1 MSEKYTF
8 STKLHEACAT
18 DPIRPVFACVHFMNG
33 FACASEGHIAI
44 RQSLEY
50 HSIINPEMLDGK
62 SLHKDNYKAIMG
74 FEFAEAN
81 EDGIQCK
88 DTDGRTAFFEY
99 FDMKDQEQP
108 NFDKIFND
116 SGSKGV
122 KSVHFIGFNP
132 TYLLKLSK
140 ALYCPDGNIRCRFT
154 GIDTAIL
161 VDAVGIENQEA
172 IIMPAILEDSLF
184 NNQ

>member
-1 MSEKYTF
+1 MEKYTF
-8 STKLHEACAT
+8 TTKLHEACAT
-18 DPIRPVFACVHFMNG
+18 DQLRPIFSCVHFMNG

-74 FEFAEAN
+74 FEVAEAS
-81 EDGIQCK
+81 EDGISCK

-99 FDMKDQEQP
+99 FDMKGAEQP
-108 NFDKIFND
+108 NFDTIFENK
-116 SGSKGV
+116 KGLKQV
-122 KSVHFIGFNP
+122 SFIWFNP
-132 TYLLKLSK
+132 TLLAKLSK
-140 ALYCPDGNIRCRFT
+140 ALHCPDGCIRCQFT
-154 GIDTAIL
+154 GIDTKIM

-172 IIMPAILEDSLF
+172 IIMPHILEDSLF
-184 NNQ
+184 K

>member
-8 STKLHEACAT
+8 STKLHEACAN
-18 DPIRPVFACVHFMNG
+18 DPLRPIFACVHFMNG

-88 DTDGRTAFFEY
+88 DTDGRTAFYEY
-99 FDMKDQEQP
+99 FKLEGDQP
-108 NFDKIFND
+108 NFDKIFSD
-116 SGSKGV
+116 ATSKGV

-132 TYLLKLSK
+132 VLLAKLAK
-140 ALYCPDGNIRCRFT
+140 ALYCPDENIRCRFT
-154 GIDTAIL
+154 GIDTTVL
-161 VDAVGIENQEA
+161 VDAVGVENQEA
-172 IIMPAILEDSLF
+172 IIMPAILQDTLF
-184 NNQ
+184 NQ